1 MNISATTA
9 IPHALRLLKAEELT
23 RRGQFREAEAL
34 LGGGDT
40 QPPDDVLLLHGLATV
55 VTRQGD
61 YLRARRLWRLL
72 QHRQPGH
79 REAERMLAALEC
91 WEERPLW
98 VRLAPAASVALLVL
112 GGSLWLWQGSATAE
126 TAAPAKAPTTETA
139 PTRVVRP
146 TPVAPVAPASPVY
159 AAPVAPVAPARQAP
173 TPPQQQWAQPVAQE
187 EPAPAVLFKMP
198 PSKPAKR

>member
-1 MNISATTA
+1 MNTPTPSA

-34 LGGGDT
+34 LGGGDA

-98 VRLAPAASVALLVL
+98 VRFAPAASVALLVL
-112 GGSLWLWQGSATAE
+112 GGSIWLWQGSATAE
-126 TAAPAKAPTTETA
+126 TAASSTSATPV
-139 PTRVVRP
+139 RVVSP
-146 TPVAPVAPASPVY
+146 APAAPVAPASPVY
-159 AAPVAPVAPARQAP
+159 AAPVAPVAPARQAS
-173 TPPQQQWAQPVAQE
+173 QQQWAQPVAQE